1 MGSIMQEFDRSSRN
15 QTRTLLVYNDRE
27 SQEVQVAVAK
37 ALASSPRLRI
47 LEFLTTKVA
56 SLSEIARELG
66 MPLAT
71 ASLHLA
77 SLEGAGLLSSQT
89 APGKRGRQRIYTRH
103 YDMVVFN
110 LPDTAQDAQADHLEI
125 HMPVGAFVDQVVVP
139 PCGMAGVDSVIG
151 SFDNP
156 VMFYAP
162 ERHAAQIVW
171 LTHGYLEYRFP
182 NHAHGRDHPGSL
194 QISMEM
200 CSEAAPSALDWP
212 SDIFLEINGLR
223 IGAWTCPSDFSDKRG
238 SLTPAWWPDWN
249 SQYGQ
254 LKVWHVGEDG
264 SSIDGRKISAVRI
277 RDLCLPAQPFISVRV
292 GIDDDAEN
300 KGGLNI
306 FGRHF
311 GNHLQDIVM
320 QIDY

>member
-1 MGSIMQEFDRSSRN
+1 MEEFDRKTRN
-15 QTRTLLVYNDRE
+15 QTRTLLVSNDRE
-27 SQEVQVAVAK
+27 SWETQLGVAK

-56 SLSEIARELG
+56 SLSEIARALG

-71 ASLHLA
+71 ASLHLT
-77 SLEGAGLLSSQT
+77 SLEDAGLLSSQT
-89 APGKRGRQRIYTRH
+89 APGKRGQQRIYTRL
-103 YDMVVFN
+103 YDRVIFN
-110 LPDTAQDAQADHLEI
+110 LPDTARQTEVDHIEV
-125 HMPVGAFVDQVVVP
+125 HMPVGAFVDQVVVA

-151 SFDNP
+151 AYDSP

-182 NHAHGRDHPGSL
+182 NHAHGREDPKSL
-194 QISMEM
+194 QISMEI
-200 CSEAAPSALDWP
+200 CSEAAPSALDWL

-223 IGAWTCPSDFSDKRG
+223 VGAWTCPSDFSDKRG
-238 SLTPAWWPDWN
+238 NLTPAWWPDWN

-254 LKVWHVGEDG
+254 LKVWRIDDAG
-264 SSIDGRKISAVRI
+264 SSIDGRALSNIRIS
-277 RDLCLPAQPFISVRV
+277 DLELAKRPFISLRI
-292 GIDDDAEN
+292 GIADDAEN

-306 FGRHF
+306 FGRGF
-311 GNHLQDIVM
+311 GNHPQDIIL

>member
-1 MGSIMQEFDRSSRN
+1 MLEFDRNTRN
-15 QTRTLLVYNDRE
+15 QTRVLVVTDDAPLYERRI
-27 SQEVQVAVAK
+27 AVAK

-47 LEFLTTKVA
+47 LEVLVTKVA
-56 SLSEIARELG
+56 SMSEIARELG

-71 ASLHLA
+71 ASLHLT
-77 SLEGAGLLSSQT
+77 SLEDAGLLSSQT
-89 APGKRGRQRIYTRH
+89 APGKRGQQRIYTRL
-103 YDMVVFN
+103 YDRVVFN
-110 LPDTAQDAQADHLEI
+110 LPETAQFAQVDHFEI
-125 HMPVGAFVDQVVVP
+125 HMPVGAFVDQMVVP

-151 SFDNP
+151 SYDNP

-162 ERHAAQIVW
+162 ERLAAQIVW

-182 NHAHGRDHPGSL
+182 NHAHGREDPGSL
-194 QISMEM
+194 QISMEI

-212 SDIFLEINGLR
+212 SDIFLEVNGVR
-223 IGAWTCPSDFSDKRG
+223 IGAWTCPSDFSDRRG
-238 SLTPAWWPDWN
+238 RLTPAWWPDWN

-277 RDLCLPAQPFISVRV
+277 RDLILPAQPFISVRV

-311 GNHLQDIVM
+311 GNHPQDIVM

>member
-1 MGSIMQEFDRSSRN
+1 M
-15 QTRTLLVYNDRE
+15 
-27 SQEVQVAVAK
+27 AVAK

-56 SLSEIARELG
+56 SLSEIARALG

-71 ASLHLA
+71 ASLHLT
-77 SLEGAGLLSSQT
+77 SLEDAGLLSSQT
-89 APGKRGRQRIYTRH
+89 APGKRGQQRIYTRL
-103 YDMVVFN
+103 YDLVIFN
-110 LPDTAQDAQADHLEI
+110 LPDTRQQTEADHLEI
-125 HMPVGAFVDQVVVP
+125 HMPVGAFVDQVVLA
-139 PCGMAGVDSVIG
+139 PCGMAGLDSVIG
-151 SFDNP
+151 AYDSP

-162 ERHAAQIVW
+162 ERMAAQIVW

-182 NHAHGRDHPGSL
+182 NHAHGREDPKSL
-194 QISMEM
+194 QISMEI

-212 SDIFLEINGLR
+212 SDIFLEVNGLR
-223 IGAWTCPSDFSDKRG
+223 IGTWTCPSDFSDKRG
-238 SLTPAWWPDWN
+238 NLTPAWWPDWN

-254 LKVWHVGEDG
+254 LKVWRVDGAG
-264 SSIDGRKISAVRI
+264 SSIDGRASSDIKIG
-277 RDLCLPAQPFISVRV
+277 DLDLARRPFIALRI
-292 GIDDDAEN
+292 GIADDAEN

-311 GNHLQDIVM
+311 GDHPQDILM